1 MTLAL
6 IITLFVVGFVLIGV
20 ELLVTPGFVVG
31 LIGMGF
37 LAAGIYVIYT
47 EYGNQA
53 GTITLITVAT
63 CLIVFFVVSL
73 RSGFWSR
80 IASKDQITGKANKM
94 DQISLEIGAEGTA
107 ISALRPSGYAL
118 FNHQKFEV
126 QTDGEFIDS
135 SVIVIVTSISDNKI
149 TVKPKTT

>member
-6 IITLFVVGFVLIGV
+6 IITLFIVGFVLIGV

-53 GTITLITVAT
+53 GTITLVSVSVS
-63 CLIVFFVVSL
+63 LLVFFVVSL

-80 IASKDQITGKANKM
+80 IASKDQITGKANRM
-94 DQISLEIGAEGTA
+94 DQIDLQVGAEGVA

-118 FNHQKFEV
+118 FNNKRFEV
-126 QTDGEFIDS
+126 QTDGAFIDS
-135 SVIVIVTSISDNKI
+135 SLEVVISNISDNKI
-149 TVKPKTT
+149 TVKLKTT